1 MTKNDRHKDAEIFA
15 EILRK
20 TKLPNEITIG
30 KFILKGTK
38 GVKDKIQYNQ
48 DGFESLQNEHEYTF
62 PILDGN
68 LQVSLQLVQGL
79 SSLRINFSFFKSYKV

>member
-1 MTKNDRHKDAEIFA
+1 MAKNDRHKDAEIFA

-48 DGFESLQNEHEYTF
+48 NGFESLQNEHEYTF
-62 PILDGN
+62 PILDGD
-68 LQVSLQLVQGL
+68 L
-79 SSLRINFSFFKSYKV
+79 

>member
-20 TKLPNEITIG
+20 KKLPNEITIG

-38 GVKDKIQYNQ
+38 GVKDKIQYRYIQ
-48 DGFESLQNEHEYTF
+48 QIEFFQ
-62 PILDGN
+62 II
-68 LQVSLQLVQGL
+68 
-79 SSLRINFSFFKSYKV
+79 SSKYQ

>member
-1 MTKNDRHKDAEIFA
+1 MTKNDRHNDAEIFA

-38 GVKDKIQYNQ
+38 GVKDKIPPA
-48 DGFESLQNEHEYTF
+48 TAR
-62 PILDGN
+62 ILSRGHKVKNTKPHITTKNPNFIPEIWIFFGHN
-68 LQVSLQLVQGL
+68 L
-79 SSLRINFSFFKSYKV
+79 K